1 MMKLHNSPT
10 SPFVRK
16 VLIAAHERG
25 LADQIE
31 LTGPQTMENGELR
44 AYNPL
49 EKVPALVLDDG
60 TALYDSLVIVSYLD
74 GLGSGPQL
82 IPGDHAARTTVL
94 RRHALADGIMEAG
107 VASVMETRRPDDK
120 IWSDAINRQR
130 GKIQRAIDALEGEI
144 EAMGDAVDL
153 STISTGAALGYVD
166 FRLGD
171 LGWRDGH
178 PKLAAW
184 YEAFAKRPSMVGTTP
199 PG

>member
-44 AYNPL
+44 ADNPL

-144 EAMGDAVDL
+144 EAMGDVVDL

>member
-1 MMKLHNSPT
+1 MKLHNSPT

-44 AYNPL
+44 AENPL

-184 YEAFAKRPSMVGTTP
+184 YEPFAKRPSMVGTTP